1 MNHERTQ
8 NIKVCFFW
16 HRAAMIA
23 AIYVVL
29 TLVFASHCSYGE
41 VQVRIC
47 RRLSRSFLHF
57 TPAAIPGLFVGCLL
71 GNILGGAF
79 VPDIIFGSLATLI
92 GAFFTWQLRN
102 KSKYLAPVPPIVANI
117 IVVPFVLKY
126 GYQVPLPIPFM
137 MLTVGVGEVISA
149 GVLGLI
155 VYGALNKYKGIIF
168 KKAL

>member
-1 MNHERTQ
+1 MKNKSTLFLVQ
-8 NIKVCFFW
+8 
-16 HRAAMIA
+16 AALIA
-23 AIYVVL
+23 AVYVVL
-29 TLVFASHCSYGE
+29 TLVFAPFSYGE
-41 VQVRIC
+41 IQVRISEA
-47 RRLSRSFLHF
+47 LTILPFF
-57 TPAAIPGLFVGCLL
+57 TPAAIPGLFVGCILANL
-71 GNILGGAF
+71 LGGAI
-79 VPDIIFGSLATLI
+79 PLDIAFGSIATLI
-92 GAFFTWQLRN
+92 GAVFTYKLRGS
-102 KSKYLAPVPPIVANI
+102 SKWLAPVPPIVANI